1 MSISV
6 PIEEFKAAHKEI
18 NRRQTGFVRPAD
30 LEKVHIINKTSSL
43 DLDDDGLAARLVF
56 FFN

>member
-56 FFN
+56 F